1 MVNQNNINKF
11 FLFLVST
18 FNILTPTFYE
28 FKIFG
33 LETSYEFLIYFIW
46 ILYSAIES
54 IYLNRIKISI
64 NFAIS
69 VSLIAFIIF
78 FEFFIKN
85 NFKAVYEV
93 NFIFLL
99 FSLYKFQQI
108 KDFNF
113 LKKLIFLNLILFISL
128 LLFTNV
134 SFSNE
139 TQWDYRLVGDEYLK
153 RKSLYGY
160 VSISLS
166 IMIIFSIILII
177 ELLKKKVFNKILLFI
192 FLILLIYFLILTFSR
207 TGVILLVIYFVYNL
221 LFDKKRKY
229 IFFSF
234 LFFILI
240 FYFFTNLN
248 FNNYFELFSNLS
260 QNIRIKIWR
269 SEIINYFDSDILN
282 LLLGDMFFKN
292 AVDNTYLSI
301 LIGKGLIGF
310 GIYFYFIRSLYQML
324 INHKNQYQ
332 IRVIKLLFI
341 LLIISFNFME
351 FFGQRKIIFLFSLY
365 LSFIISLYD
374 QKNNHS

>member
-85 NFKAVYEV
+85 NFKAVYEI

-108 KDFNF
+108 KDFDF

-139 TQWDYRLVGDEYLK
+139 TQWDFRLVGDEYLK

-207 TGVILLVIYFVYNL
+207 TGVILLLIYFVYNL

-269 SEIINYFDSDILN
+269 SEVINYFDSDILN

-324 INHKNQYQ
+324 INDKNQYQ